1 MVTHLVV
8 WSPSLG
14 QHWNLKQLWS
24 AGGTDYKVNEPTGQR
39 THLVTFNSDE
49 CDVHGMRN
57 DDLGQMGFLSVISQ
71 IDVNV

>member
-1 MVTHLVV
+1 M
-8 WSPSLG
+8 
-14 QHWNLKQLWS
+14 LWS